1 MIYLD
6 THVVV
11 WLYAGLVEKISEP
24 PRMLINEHEV
34 MISPIVNLELAYLFE
49 IERIKS
55 EPTILI
61 ADLSSRIGLRVC
73 ERAFEAIVSQAMSL
87 SWTRDP
93 FDRLIVANASLND
106 NFLVTKDKTI
116 LENYSHARW

>member
-11 WLYAGLVEKISEP
+11 WLYAGLVEKVSEP
-24 PRMLINEHEV
+24 VRVLINENEV
-34 MISPIVNLELAYLFE
+34 TISPVVKLELAYLYE
-49 IERIKS
+49 IERIKE
-55 EPTILI
+55 EPAILI
-61 ADLSSRIGLRVC
+61 ADLSSRIGLRIC
-73 ERAFEAIVSQAMSL
+73 ERAFDAVVSQAMSL

-93 FDRLIVANASLND
+93 FDRLIVANARLND
-106 NFLVTKDKTI
+106 NFLVTKDQKI